1 MCQKDRVDVGVYIP
15 VWEVTYYRND
25 DTIPQQLYLSALDGG
40 TVDPRLTW
48 DELQKLEAQ
57 IAEEAAR
64 EEAAK
69 AADDAA

>member
-1 MCQKDRVDVGVYIP
+1 MFGL
-15 VWEVTYYRND
+15 THYRND

-48 DELQKLEAQ
+48 EDLLSLAEKRAEIEAQ

>member
-1 MCQKDRVDVGVYIP
+1 MFGL
-15 VWEVTYYRND
+15 THYRND

-40 TVDPRLTW
+40 TVEPRMTW